1 MNSIKNIKLSKSIN
15 LSVVM
20 CLFTY
25 PLTSSYIYLL
35 DINISSINIFFKL
48 IVLIVYLVCFSHL
61 VNSKGKLSQINI
73 SLFIILFL
81 YSIRLLFDLFIFDIS
96 NPLYSTPYLLLYFFL
111 LTFFPVY
118 IIMKSGF
125 YLKISKF
132 IKYSGILL
140 LIINV
145 GYLLVTLNDGLSFEQ
160 IFASRVKLLSDDD
173 SQKNIINPIVVGLY
187 GVSLMLYSI
196 YNILM
201 NSKISL
207 LGVIMI
213 LLGLFNLAVSASRGP
228 FAILIILLLLM
239 FFVFIRKRKVGFRN
253 FLGIFSFFLII
264 AYVIIPLTSKYDFFL
279 IQRIEKFFL
288 FEEETRNFIIESA
301 INDFLNNP
309 IFGSHIFDSVYN
321 AFPHNKIVEALMACG
336 FLGGLFMMLSFI
348 PFFKNIYKVGF
359 KNIYNDYLWM
369 FFILTPFILIGFLS
383 GSFWSM
389 PEFWV
394 CLSLLS
400 INPNKFN
407 YV

>member
-1 MNSIKNIKLSKSIN
+1 M
-15 LSVVM
+15 
-20 CLFTY
+20 
-25 PLTSSYIYLL
+25 
-35 DINISSINIFFKL
+35 
-48 IVLIVYLVCFSHL
+48 
-61 VNSKGKLSQINI
+61 
-73 SLFIILFL
+73 
-81 YSIRLLFDLFIFDIS
+81 
-96 NPLYSTPYLLLYFFL
+96 
-111 LTFFPVY
+111 
-118 IIMKSGF
+118 
-125 YLKISKF
+125 
-132 IKYSGILL
+132 
-140 LIINV
+140 
-145 GYLLVTLNDGLSFEQ
+145 
-160 IFASRVKLLSDDD
+160 
-173 SQKNIINPIVVGLY
+173 
-187 GVSLMLYSI
+187 
-196 YNILM
+196 
-201 NSKISL
+201 
-207 LGVIMI
+207 
-213 LLGLFNLAVSASRGP
+213 
-228 FAILIILLLLM
+228 
-239 FFVFIRKRKVGFRN
+239 
-253 FLGIFSFFLII
+253 
-264 AYVIIPLTSKYDFFL
+264 IIPLTSKYDFFL

-321 AFPHNKIVEALMACG
+321 SFPHNKIVEALMACG